1 MEMDMEEIEILLEQL
16 LKLPNPFVSHGKKSV
31 AIKMTKYDIE
41 RKFARK

>member
-1 MEMDMEEIEILLEQL
+1 MQKEKVIVICG
-16 LKLPNPFVSHGKKSV
+16 PT

>member
-1 MEMDMEEIEILLEQL
+1 MFEQGLLQEVKNILDKYEEF
-16 LKLPNPFVSHGKKSV
+16 PT